1 MNMWKWLSALCA
13 FQFIVMIIAVS
24 LFYYPLRIQ
33 LMQLSDFLFGIGL
46 SVAIFLIGT
55 PLFWLRGTEA
65 DKRHRMKTKDDI

>member
-13 FQFIVMIIAVS
+13 FQFIVMVIAVS

-46 SVAIFLIGT
+46 SAAIFLIGT
-55 PLFWLRGTEA
+55 PLFWLCGTEA